1 MIIRNL
7 HYYTAYN
14 FSFLSDI
21 PLPEFIEIAPC
32 RSDIQ
37 IATIMQEHDLG
48 HSGEIVCANKIADG
62 VSFDWD
68 VIGRYEI
75 CNGRTISVFPRRN
88 VTKEIVR
95 VPLFGIALAAVLQQ
109 NNLLMLHGSAVEIN
123 GKALIILGKKGH
135 GKSTL
140 TAALINRSHRLI
152 SDDVTAISIKSSQI
166 EVLPGLPILKLWPDV
181 FGELGLDIE
190 ASRVFYPGISK
201 RLRFLKNEFC
211 VQSLPIGAICVL
223 GYGDILKLKHIQSV
237 RKLLHLSSF
246 HYFSNFCQVF
256 SSVRHKKVF
265 EQTSTLVKNVEMFD
279 LIRFWD
285 MKMLDYTCE
294 MVEGLF

>member
-1 MIIRNL
+1 M

-21 PLPEFIEIAPC
+21 PLPEFVEIAPC

-37 IATIMQEHDLG
+37 IATIIQEHDLG
-48 HSGEIVCANKIADG
+48 HNGEIVCANKIANG

-75 CNGRTISVFPRRN
+75 CSGRTISVFPQRN
-88 VTKEIVR
+88 VTREITR

-109 NNLLMLHGSAVEIN
+109 NNLLVLHGSAVEIN
-123 GKALIILGKKGH
+123 GKAVIILGKKGH

-152 SDDVTAISIKSSQI
+152 SDDVTAISIKSSGL
-166 EVLPGLPILKLWPDV
+166 EVSPGLPILKLWPEV
-181 FGELGLDIE
+181 IRELGLDIE

-201 RLRFLKNEFC
+201 RLCFLEKQFC
-211 VQSLPIGAICVL
+211 VHSLPIGAICVL
-223 GYGDILKLKHIQSV
+223 GFGDILKLKHVHTVQ
-237 RKLLHLSSF
+237 KLLHLSSF
-246 HYFSNFCQVF
+246 HYFSNFRQAF
-256 SSVRHKKVF
+256 GSVRHKKVF
-265 EQTSTLVKNVEMFD
+265 EQSSTLAKNVEMFE
-279 LIRFWD
+279 LIRCWD

-294 MVEGLF
+294 MVEGLV